1 MQMQLV
7 VHSLAELVL
16 PVVVKVAPAQGGP
29 PHLLGAKSERQC
41 ADHCI
46 SQVSSRAMMCS
57 SAAPAKCWLVGVS
70 ASFFLFGLGFLV
82 LVWWTPA
89 SKAERAAL
97 AARYDAASD
106 AHLAEAVRA
115 GIKTVKRTDAAV
127 SAAITAVRTA
137 RAASRLETVHSWP
150 LLFYKG
156 PKQVALRRLANLHST
171 RMASPLPNTD
181 KLDMGHRTFDN
192 NTKADAK
199 WEKFAKEAQ
208 NVMGSFTM
216 PDCNS
221 EDKVFR
227 FMCEHA
233 RKHAKDGC
241 GVATAMNTGSGF
253 LWVRHL
259 CNDEE
264 ANKNDKTNVGDRY
277 VGYRIHDE
285 QEKDDEEV
293 DEVEDDFPQ
302 IGAGDVDAQKH
313 DKVDDDFPQIG
324 EAAGA

>member
-1 MQMQLV
+1 
-7 VHSLAELVL
+7 
-16 PVVVKVAPAQGGP
+16 
-29 PHLLGAKSERQC
+29 
-41 ADHCI
+41 
-46 SQVSSRAMMCS
+46 MMCS
-57 SAAPAKCWLVGVS
+57 SAAPGKRWLVGVS
-70 ASFFLFGLGFLV
+70 ASVFVVGLGLLV

-89 SKAERAAL
+89 SNAEREAL

-106 AHLAEAVRA
+106 AHPAAEVRA
-115 GIKTVKRTDAAV
+115 GIKNVKRTDAAV

-137 RAASRLETVHSWP
+137 RAASRLETVNSWP

-171 RMASPLPNTD
+171 RMPSPLPNTD

-208 NVMGSFTM
+208 SVMGSFTM

-221 EDKVFR
+221 EDKVFK

-259 CNDEE
+259 CADDEE
-264 ANKNDKTNVGDRY
+264 AKQNDKTNVGDRY
-277 VGYRIHDE
+277 VGYRIHE
-285 QEKDDEEV
+285 EEEKDDEEV
-293 DEVEDDFPQ
+293 DAVADDFPQ
-302 IGAGDVDAQKH
+302 IGAGDAVDAQKH
-313 DKVDDDFPQIG
+313 DKVGDDFPQIG
-324 EAAGA
+324 GK